1 MKQVKNLAELMRLVD
16 EKRSVCYGKE
26 MRRVPAA
33 VFVNF
38 NFFHVYK
45 YMIEGRV
52 FIYEPKKG
60 KVSNEN
66 YYRRKAG

>member
-1 MKQVKNLAELMRLVD
+1 MKQVQNLADLMRLVED
-16 EKRSVCYGKE
+16 KRSVCYGKE

-38 NFFHVYK
+38 NFYQVYK

-52 FIYEPKKG
+52 FIYEPKK
-60 KVSNEN
+60 
-66 YYRRKAG
+66 RKAKE